1 MYSECTECL
10 HASRTCSRF
19 CCSWMMINAVDIC
32 AMRSQLVALLD
43 LIMCL
48 AAPATMNS
56 MSPVGTHAHMIGSTP
71 LTVTSAG
78 CGSAVFCCS
87 CNPAVHAGMM
97 DAEVALFFSRA
108 AGDADAYNSDGS
120 HAGEFIGPCHS
131 CGFDLMLRQRDDQK
145 FVVACTGA
153 PSCKES
159 VYLPRA
165 TLAVSVSEDHC
176 QDCHHGIVHKL
187 NLRYD
192 NNCNVLV
199 YCLIAATDRPN
210 DATMPA
216 VRHAW

>member
-108 AGDADAYNSDGS
+108 AGDADAYNSDGATQES
-120 HAGEFIGPCHS
+120 SLVPATAVALTSCYGSARDQNSWLLALEPLLARNQCIYPGPHSQCQSVKTTARTVIMALFIS
-131 CGFDLMLRQRDDQK
+131 S
-145 FVVACTGA
+145 T
-153 PSCKES
+153 
-159 VYLPRA
+159 
-165 TLAVSVSEDHC
+165 
-176 QDCHHGIVHKL
+176 
-187 NLRYD
+187 
-192 NNCNVLV
+192 
-199 YCLIAATDRPN
+199 
-210 DATMPA
+210 
-216 VRHAW
+216 